1 MKVIYDTEKQLIP
14 IYSWCD
20 EIEESAL
27 KQALDLSNHPVA
39 VRHVALM
46 PDCHTGMGMPIGGVI
61 ALRGAISP
69 AMVGVDIGCGM
80 CAMNSGHKTNI
91 AHVGAIK
98 DIRAQIT
105 RDIPVGFEHRDPK
118 WEGRGRELADELA
131 LGLFEKYANT
141 QFLKELGAIITMDAV
156 IGQLGTLGGGNHFCE
171 LQEDENGYVWAM
183 IHSGSRNLGLQI
195 AEHYNGKAMT
205 LCARWYSDLPNSAV
219 SFLPLAEQVGQDYV
233 EAMNFALDFAFANRI
248 LMMDLVAYAFHRNKV
263 KWPDDW
269 RKQMIN
275 IHHNYAT
282 MENHHG
288 ENLMVHRKGAT
299 LARTSVTGIIPGS
312 MGTNSYIV
320 KGKGNEKSFMSC
332 SHGAGRKMSRSEAK
346 KKITMD
352 AFKHKMKGIEY
363 DPIKDNLDEAPQA
376 YKDIDEVMAQ
386 QDDLVEIVHK
396 LTPRAVIKG

>member
-1 MKVIYDTEKQLIP
+1 MKVIYDASKQRLP

-20 EIEESAL
+20 DIEESAL
-27 KQALDLSNHPVA
+27 EQIIAVANHPAA
-39 VRHVALM
+39 VHHVALM
-46 PDCHTGMGMPIGGVI
+46 PDAHTGFGMPIGGVV
-61 ALRGAISP
+61 ALRDAISP
-69 AMVGVDIGCGM
+69 NVVGVDIGCGM
-80 CAMNSGHKTNI
+80 SAMNSGHKTNI
-91 AHVGAIK
+91 VHTGAIK
-98 DIRAQIT
+98 AIKAQIV
-105 RDIPVGFEHRDPK
+105 RDIPVGFGHRDPK
-118 WEGRGRELADELA
+118 WEGHSRELADELV
-131 LGLFEKYANT
+131 LGLFEKYGHAA
-141 QFLKELGAIITMDAV
+141 FLKELGVIINPDV
-156 IGQLGTLGGGNHFCE
+156 VLSQLGTLGGNNHFVE

-195 AEHYNGKAMT
+195 ADYYNGKAMT
-205 LCARWYSDLPNSAV
+205 LCTRWHSAIPNTALA
-219 SFLPLAEQVGQDYV
+219 FLPLNEQVGQDYLQ
-233 EAMNFALDFAFANRI
+233 AMNFALDFAYANRI

-269 RKQMIN
+269 RDKMIN

-282 MENHHG
+282 LENHGG
-288 ENLMVHRKGAT
+288 ENVVVHRKGAT

-320 KGKGNEKSFMSC
+320 RGKGNEKSFMSC
-332 SHGAGRKMSRSEAK
+332 SHGAGRKMSRTEAR

-352 AFKHKMKGIEY
+352 AFEHKMKGIEY
-363 DPIKDNLDEAPQA
+363 NPIKDNLDEAPQA